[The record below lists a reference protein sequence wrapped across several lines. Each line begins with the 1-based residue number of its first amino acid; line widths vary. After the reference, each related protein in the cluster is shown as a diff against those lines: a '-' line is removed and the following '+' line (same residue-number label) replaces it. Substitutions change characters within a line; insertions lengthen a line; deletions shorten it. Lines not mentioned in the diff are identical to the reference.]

1 MGREKV
7 LKKMRSNSIFITVL
21 GFLLFLG
28 CGLLAFCCIVGEFA
42 PMAIFLGI
50 FALGGLFFI
59 VLGIR
64 NGNPKTSLFT
74 KRNPDLLAQAD
85 ELYANVVY
93 EDKTII
99 HSNKTLAS
107 KKNPLSIVSF
117 DEVIGIYEKTT
128 TYNHLVTIEHQ
139 LVLVTP
145 KGENYISIYGK
156 NKEAVGAIMTRIH
169 QYCPHARLGYNTE
182 NLQYFRQV
190 QKAYKKQRKANKSQ

>member
-1 MGREKV
+1 MGSEKII
-7 LKKMRSNSIFITVL
+7 KKIRSKSVVVIVL
-21 GFLLFLG
+21 GALLFLG
-28 CGLLAFCCIVGEFA
+28 FGFLAFCCVVGEFL

-50 FALGGLFFI
+50 FALLGLFFI
-59 VLGIR
+59 IWGIR
-64 NGNPKTSLFT
+64 MRNPKKSSFL
-74 KRNPDLLAQAD
+74 KRNPDLLEQAD

-107 KKNPLSIVSF
+107 KKNPLSMVSF

-128 TYNHLVTIEHQ
+128 TYNHLVTIEHN

-156 NKEAVGAIMTRIH
+156 NKEAVGAILTRIH
-169 QYCPHARLGYNTE
+169 QYCPNARLGYSPQ

-190 QKAYKKQRKANKSQ
+190 QKEYKKQRKANK